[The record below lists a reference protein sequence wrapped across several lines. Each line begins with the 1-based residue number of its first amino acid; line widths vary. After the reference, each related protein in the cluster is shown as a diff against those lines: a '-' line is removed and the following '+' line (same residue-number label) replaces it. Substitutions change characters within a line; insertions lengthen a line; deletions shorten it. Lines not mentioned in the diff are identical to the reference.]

1 MKKEIKRI
9 LNKLRLKGISVV
21 LLFVATGIF
30 LGSLF
35 VIAGFLKVSPLQKA
49 FSLISAFIAFVAS
62 AFFAWIGDII
72 EESK

>member
-9 LNKLRLKGISVV
+9 LNKLKLKGISVV

-35 VIAGFLKVSPLQKA
+35 VIAGFLKTTPFQKA
-49 FSLISAFIAFVAS
+49 FSLVSAFIAFVVS
-62 AFFAWIGDII
+62 AFFAWVGDLI

>member
-49 FSLISAFIAFVAS
+49 FSLVSAFIAFVVS
-62 AFFAWIGDII
+62 AFFAWVGDII

>member
-49 FSLISAFIAFVAS
+49 FSLISAFIVFVAS